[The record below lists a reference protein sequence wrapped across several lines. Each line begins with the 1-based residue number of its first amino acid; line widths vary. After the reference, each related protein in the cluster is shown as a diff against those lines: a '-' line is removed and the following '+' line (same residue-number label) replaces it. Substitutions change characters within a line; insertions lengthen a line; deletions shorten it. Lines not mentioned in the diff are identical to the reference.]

1 MCGIFAYCNYLKDKV
16 STPIPY
22 RARRDLRRQAFDRR
36 VIPFGRR
43 PSSRKSRQKVGCMS
57 GFTLLQKSPAEFTT
71 LLPICI
77 LDRKEICD
85 ILCNGLARQE
95 YRGYDSAGFGIDGD
109 TPGSVLFFK
118 EVGKVAGL
126 RQRVAESKMD
136 TSKVFSSQVS
146 IAHTRWATHGP
157 PSIVNCHPL
166 RSDPKGDFM
175 VVHNGIVTNA
185 PALRLVLQ
193 NRGYVFESDT
203 DTEAVAIL
211 IKYIYDSQPEKG
223 ITFTELV
230 KLVLKEL
237 EGSFAFVFKSVHFP
251 NEVVM
256 ARRGSP
262 LLIGVKTDKKLKVD
276 FVDVEFAGQD
286 EKSVDSLA
294 PPPNTGSSL
303 LAPPSSGPKIMRS
316 QSRAFMSDD
325 GLPQPIEFF
334 IASDAAAIVEHT
346 KRVLYLEDDDI
357 AHVADGELHI
367 HRLRRKGDGAQTPSV
382 RSIETLE
389 IEIAEIMKGKFDHF
403 MQKEIYEQPESV
415 VNTMRGRVNFDTNQ
429 ITLGGLRAYLP
440 IMRRGRRIVFS
451 ACGTSYHSCIA
462 TRAIFEELTE
472 IPVSVELASDFLDRK
487 TPIFRDD
494 VCVFVSQSGETADTI
509 LAMRYCQERG
519 ALCIGV
525 VNTVG
530 STISR
535 ETHCGVHINA
545 GPEVGVASTK
555 AYTSQYIALLM
566 MALQLSED
574 RISLL
579 ERRSQ
584 IIAGLHELPG
594 QIKKVLEADVPLKE
608 LADDVLTTSKS
619 LLLMG
624 RGYQYATC
632 LEGALKI
639 KEISYMHS
647 EGILAGELKHGPLAL
662 IDENMPVIIVMTRDS
677 LYPKVQSAFAQ
688 ITARKA
694 RPIVLCNE
702 GDDGIPKGV
711 KTIRVPQ
718 TVDCLQGLLNVI
730 PLQLLSYHLAISKGF
745 DVDFPRN
752 LAKSV
757 TTE

>member
-1 MCGIFAYCNYLKDKV
+1 MCGIFGYCNFLKDK
-16 STPIPY
+16 
-22 RARRDLRRQAFDRR
+22 
-36 VIPFGRR
+36 
-43 PSSRKSRQKVGCMS
+43 
-57 GFTLLQKSPAEFTT
+57 
-71 LLPICI
+71 
-77 LDRKEICD
+77 DRKEILE

-95 YRGYDSAGFGIDGD
+95 YRGYDSAGLGIDGD
-109 TPGSVLFFK
+109 RPGEIVYFK

-126 RQRVAESKMD
+126 RKRIAESNID
-136 TSKVFSSQVS
+136 TSKTFVSQVS
-146 IAHTRWATHGP
+146 VAHTRWATHGP
-157 PSIVNCHPL
+157 PCTINCHPI
-166 RSDPKGDFM
+166 RSGPSNEFI

-185 PALRLVLQ
+185 AALRQVLQ
-193 NRGYVFESDT
+193 KRGYKFESET

-211 IKYIYDSQPEKG
+211 VKYVYDSQPDKR
-223 ITFTELV
+223 ITFTSLI
-230 KLVLKEL
+230 KTVLKEL
-237 EGSFAFVFKSVHFP
+237 EGSFAFVFKSTHYP
-251 NEVVM
+251 NEIVT

-276 FVDVEFAGQD
+276 FVDVEISGPEDGKA
-286 EKSVDSLA
+286 VDGFIHTAPNSRLA
-294 PPPNTGSSL
+294 PPP
-303 LAPPSSGPKIMRS
+303 APKISRR
-316 QSRAFMSDD
+316 QSRNFMSED
-325 GLPQPIEFF
+325 GMPQPIEFF

-357 AHVADGELHI
+357 AHVAEGQLHI
-367 HRLRRKGDGAQTPSV
+367 HRLRRDEGGPAETPAT

-389 IEIAEIMKGKFDHF
+389 IEIAAIMKGKFDHF

-415 VNTMRGRVNFDTNQ
+415 VNTMRGRVIFDEYR
-429 ITLGGLRAYLP
+429 ITLGGLRSYLP
-440 IMRRGRRIVFS
+440 IIRRGRRIVFC
-451 ACGTSYHSCIA
+451 ACGTSYHSALA
-462 TRAIFEELTE
+462 TRAMFEELTE

-509 LAMRYCQERG
+509 LALRYCLERG
-519 ALCIGV
+519 ALCVGI

-535 ETHCGVHINA
+535 ETHCGIHINA

-555 AYTSQYIALLM
+555 AYTSQYVALVL

-574 RISLL
+574 RISFM
-579 ERRSQ
+579 ERRRA
-584 IIAGLHELPG
+584 IIDGLRALPG
-594 QIKKVLEADVPLKE
+594 QIKQVLESDSSLRE
-608 LADDVLTTSKS
+608 LANTILNQRS

-624 RGYQYATC
+624 RGYQHATC

-662 IDENMPVIIVMTRDS
+662 IDENMPVIIVMTQDS

-694 RPIVLCNE
+694 QPIVICNE
-702 GDDGIPKGV
+702 GDDGIKKGV
-711 KTIRVPQ
+711 KTIRVPK
-718 TVDCLQGLLNVI
+718 TVDVLQGLLNII
-730 PLQLLSYHLAISKGF
+730 PLQLLSYHLAVKNGF

>member
-1 MCGIFAYCNYLKDKV
+1 MCGIFGYCSFLKPK
-16 STPIPY
+16 
-22 RARRDLRRQAFDRR
+22 
-36 VIPFGRR
+36 
-43 PSSRKSRQKVGCMS
+43 
-57 GFTLLQKSPAEFTT
+57 
-71 LLPICI
+71 
-77 LDRKEICD
+77 DRKEICD
-85 ILCNGLARQE
+85 ILCNGLAREE
-95 YRGYDSAGFGIDGD
+95 YRGYDSAGIGIDGD
-109 TPGSVLFFK
+109 APGEVFYFK
-118 EVGKVAGL
+118 EVGKVASL
-126 RQRVAESKMD
+126 RKQIAASTMD
-136 TSKVFSSQVS
+136 TTKVFNSQVS

-157 PSIVNCHPL
+157 PSVVNCHPL
-166 RSDPKGDFM
+166 RSDPKSDFL
-175 VVHNGIVTNA
+175 VVHNGIVTNSNA
-185 PALRLVLQ
+185 IRLVLQ
-193 NRGYVFESDT
+193 NPKP

-211 IKYIYDSQPEKG
+211 TKYIYDAQPDKR

-230 KLVLKEL
+230 KTVLKEL
-237 EGSFAFVFKSVHFP
+237 EGSFALVFKSKFYP
-251 NEVVM
+251 DEVVT

-262 LLIGVKTDKKLKVD
+262 LLIGVKTEKKLKVD
-276 FVDVEFAGQD
+276 FVDVEFAGQESD
-286 EKSVDSLA
+286 PKIVETLA
-294 PPPNTGSSL
+294 PTTSSGL
-303 LAPPSSGPKIMRS
+303 LAAPIVNPKIMRT
-316 QSRAFMSDD
+316 QSRAFMSED

-334 IASDAAAIVEHT
+334 VASDAAAIVEHT

-357 AHVADGELHI
+357 AHIAEGELHI
-367 HRLRRKGDGAQTPSV
+367 HRLRRGEEGQQTPST
-382 RSIETLE
+382 RSVETLE
-389 IEIAEIMKGKFDHF
+389 IEIAEIMKGKFTHF

-415 VNTMRGRVNFDTNQ
+415 VNTMRGRVNFDNNK

-440 IMRRGRRIVFS
+440 IIRRGRRIVFS

-509 LAMRYCQERG
+509 LAMRYCLERG
-519 ALCIGV
+519 ALCVGV

-530 STISR
+530 STMSR

-574 RISLL
+574 RISLT
-579 ERRSQ
+579 ERRNQ
-584 IIAGLHELPG
+584 IIAGLHELPA
-594 QIKKVLEADVPLKE
+594 QIRSVLAGDAQLKE
-608 LADDVLTTSKS
+608 MAEGVLAKSTS

-677 LYPKVQSAFAQ
+677 LYPKVQSAFSQ

-694 RPIVLCNE
+694 QPIVICNE
-702 GDDGIPKGV
+702 GDEGISKDV
-711 KTIRVPQ
+711 QKIRVPQ
-718 TVDCLQGLLNVI
+718 SVDCLQGLLNVI
-730 PLQLLSYHLAISKGF
+730 PLQLLSYHLAINKGF

>member
-1 MCGIFAYCNYLKDKV
+1 MF
-16 STPIPY
+16 
-22 RARRDLRRQAFDRR
+22 
-36 VIPFGRR
+36 
-43 PSSRKSRQKVGCMS
+43 
-57 GFTLLQKSPAEFTT
+57 
-71 LLPICI
+71 
-77 LDRKEICD
+77 
-85 ILCNGLARQE
+85 
-95 YRGYDSAGFGIDGD
+95 
-109 TPGSVLFFK
+109 FFK

-126 RQRVAESKMD
+126 RKKIAESNID
-136 TSKVFSSQVS
+136 TTKTFLSQVS

-166 RSDPKGDFM
+166 KSDPKAEFT

-185 PALRLVLQ
+185 AALRLLLQ
-193 NRGYVFESDT
+193 KRGYKFESDT

-211 IKYIYDSQPEKG
+211 TKYIYDSQPDKRPN
-223 ITFTELV
+223 FTELV
-230 KLVLKEL
+230 KTVLKEL
-237 EGSFAFVFKSVHFP
+237 EGSFAFVFKSSHYP
-251 NEVVM
+251 NEVVT

-262 LLIGVKTDKKLKVD
+262 LLIGVKTEKKLKVD
-276 FVDVEFAGQD
+276 FVDVEFGGP
-286 EKSVDSLA
+286 EGENKSLDSLA
-294 PPPNTGSSL
+294 PTSPKGL
-303 LAPPSSGPKIMRS
+303 LAPPSAPSMMRT
-316 QSRAFMSDD
+316 QSRAFMSED
-325 GLPQPIEFF
+325 GMPQPIEFF
-334 IASDAAAIVEHT
+334 VASDAAAIIEHT

-357 AHVADGELHI
+357 AHIAEGELHI
-367 HRLRRKGDGAQTPSV
+367 HRLRRAEGPQVAAQRT
-382 RSIETLE
+382 IETLE
-389 IEIAEIMKGKFDHF
+389 IELAEIMKGKFDHF

-415 VNTMRGRVNFDTNQ
+415 VNTMRGRVNFDQNV

-440 IMRRGRRIVFS
+440 IIRRGRRIVFC
-451 ACGTSYHSCIA
+451 ACGTSYHSAIA

-472 IPVSVELASDFLDRK
+472 IPVTVELASDFLDRK

-509 LAMRYCQERG
+509 LAMRYCLERG
-519 ALCIGV
+519 ALCVGV

-545 GPEVGVASTK
+545 GPEIGVASTK

-574 RISLL
+574 RLSMAERRKQIIEGLHALPAQIKTVLEGDRGLQELANGVLANQRSLL
-579 ERRSQ
+579 
-584 IIAGLHELPG
+584 I
-594 QIKKVLEADVPLKE
+594 
-608 LADDVLTTSKS
+608 
-619 LLLMG
+619 MG

-662 IDENMPVIIVMTRDS
+662 IDENMPVIIIMTQDS

-694 RPIVLCNE
+694 QPIVVCNE
-702 GDDGIPKGV
+702 GDDGIAKNV
-711 KTIRVPQ
+711 KTIRVPK
-718 TVDCLQGLLNVI
+718 TVDCLQGLLNII
-730 PLQLLSYHLAISKGF
+730 PLQLLSYHLAVRNGF

>member
-1 MCGIFAYCNYLKDKV
+1 MCGIFGYCSYLKPK
-16 STPIPY
+16 
-22 RARRDLRRQAFDRR
+22 
-36 VIPFGRR
+36 
-43 PSSRKSRQKVGCMS
+43 
-57 GFTLLQKSPAEFTT
+57 
-71 LLPICI
+71 
-77 LDRKEICD
+77 DRKEICD

-95 YRGYDSAGFGIDGD
+95 YRGYDSAGIGIDGD
-109 TPGSVLFFK
+109 TPGEMFYFK

-126 RQRVAESKMD
+126 RQRIAGAKVD
-136 TSKVFSSQVS
+136 TAKVFNSQVS

-157 PSIVNCHPL
+157 PSVINCHPL
-166 RSDPKGDFM
+166 RSDPTSDFI

-185 PALRLVLQ
+185 AALRLVLQ
-193 NRGYVFESDT
+193 NRGYKFESET

-211 IKYIYDSQPEKG
+211 TKYVYDSQPDKR

-230 KLVLKEL
+230 KAVLKEL
-237 EGSFAFVFKSVHFP
+237 EGSFAFVFKSKHYP
-251 NEVVM
+251 DEVVT

-262 LLIGVKTDKKLKVD
+262 LLIGVKTEKKLKVD
-276 FVDVEFAGQD
+276 FVDVEFAGQEATD
-286 EKSVDSLA
+286 QKIVGPLSPTTTS
-294 PPPNTGSSL
+294 GGL
-303 LAPPSSGPKIMRS
+303 LAPPIVNPKIMRT
-316 QSRAFMSDD
+316 QSRAFMSED

-334 IASDAAAIVEHT
+334 VASDAAAIIEHT

-357 AHVADGELHI
+357 AHIAEGELHI
-367 HRLRRKGDGAQTPSV
+367 HRLRRDGNQTPST
-382 RSIETLE
+382 RSLETLE
-389 IEIAEIMKGKFDHF
+389 IEIAEIMKGKFSHF

-415 VNTMRGRVNFDTNQ
+415 VNTMRGRVNFDNNK

-440 IMRRGRRIVFS
+440 IIRRGRRIVFS

-462 TRAIFEELTE
+462 SRAIFEELTE

-509 LAMRYCQERG
+509 LAMRYCLERG
-519 ALCIGV
+519 ALCVGV

-574 RISLL
+574 RISFT
-579 ERRSQ
+579 ERRNQ
-584 IIAGLHELPG
+584 IIAGLHALPG
-594 QIKKVLEADVPLKE
+594 QIRSILDGDKALKE
-608 LADDVLTTSKS
+608 MAEGVLANSTS

-694 RPIVLCNE
+694 QPIVICNE
-702 GDDGIPKGV
+702 GDEAVSKDV

-718 TVDCLQGLLNVI
+718 TVDCLQGLLNII
-730 PLQLLSYHLAISKGF
+730 PLQLLSYHLAINKGF